1 MKLINIEELMKKILI
16 CFLCL
21 YVFSAN
27 AGLYNENQNMEEGWA
42 LVLGNPMVVSKAPQL
57 PEGIIV
63 TSIREVEGYPS
74 VILRTYQECPTPEV
88 YDINK
93 AQIGQTWVN
102 MISICSNDKRV
113 VIGAKTKKGADFIV
127 QRLVKSKTPVVLKLQ
142 TPYSILDISI
152 PATNFKQALDYFRE
166 KELNAL

>member
-1 MKLINIEELMKKILI
+1 MKRLLTYL
-16 CFLCL
+16 LCL
-21 YVFSAN
+21 SAFSVN
-27 AGLYNENQNMEEGWA
+27 ADLYNKNQNMEEGWA
-42 LVLGNPMVVSKAPQL
+42 LLYGSPMAVSQAPQL
-57 PEGIIV
+57 PGGMV
-63 TSIREVEGYPS
+63 MTSIREVEGYPS
-74 VILRTYQECPTPEV
+74 VILNTYQECPTPEV

-102 MISICSNDKRV
+102 MISVCSNDKRV
-113 VIGAKTKKGADFIV
+113 VIGAKTKRGADFIV
-127 QRLVKSKTPVVLKLQ
+127 QRLVKSNTPVVLNLQ